1 MVHRP
6 DDRADWKDH
15 IPNLELGSTRRTMM
29 MQPSDFQRRWSLTNM
44 ESCQGAWNHASSAS
58 TSEEDGA
65 QMLRNSLM
73 TS

>member
-15 IPNLELGSTRRTMM
+15 TSSSGTRINKTTMM

-44 ESCQGAWNHASSAS
+44 ESCQVAWNHASSAS